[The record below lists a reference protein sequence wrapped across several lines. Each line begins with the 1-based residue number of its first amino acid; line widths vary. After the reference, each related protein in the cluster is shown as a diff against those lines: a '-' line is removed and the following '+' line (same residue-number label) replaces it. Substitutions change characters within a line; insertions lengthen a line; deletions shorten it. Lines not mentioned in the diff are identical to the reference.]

1 MELNRID
8 QVAIAVEDLDA
19 AVELWTRA
27 LNADLAYREVIESDG
42 VEEAMLKVGDGY
54 IQLLQATRDDSPVAR
69 FLERNG
75 PGLHHV
81 GFAVP
86 SVSEA
91 LEHLREE
98 GVRLIDEEPRTGG
111 GGHTVAFVHPKGLGG
126 VLVELVEDD
135 HAGVGDAAGSGTA
148 TDSPGN
154 PDLPEDTA

>member
-19 AVELWTRA
+19 AVALWQRA
-27 LNADLAYREVIESDG
+27 FGAEIAYREEVSSDG

-54 IQLLQATRDDSPVAR
+54 IQLIQATREDSPIAR
-69 FLERNG
+69 FIARNG

-86 SVSEA
+86 DVAEA
-91 LEHLREE
+91 LDHLREE
-98 GVRLIDEEPRTGG
+98 GVELIDERPRTGG

-126 VLVELVEDD
+126 VLVELVEDTHGD
-135 HAGVGDAAGSGTA
+135 GEAG
-148 TDSPGN
+148 
-154 PDLPEDTA
+154 